1 MNNKI
6 LSVTDSLGS
15 VFTVG
20 EVGVRE
26 IHPIGPVGST
36 MSTMTG
42 VVVIAKPLDEV
53 RSIIIPI
60 NSVVRVKYDGN
71 ILKSE
76 DE

>member
-6 LSVTDSLGS
+6 LSVTDSLGNS
-15 VFTVG
+15 FTVG
-20 EVGVRE
+20 EVGVQE
-26 IHPIGPVGST
+26 ILPLPNEYAIG
-36 MSTMTG
+36 STMTG